1 MTKEIQLTLENEV
14 GLHARPASLFVKKA
28 SGFSS
33 EVTVRNLSD
42 DTEWVNAKSILSILT
57 LGAEQGHQ
65 IGIRTTGEDEEEA
78 IQALEKLVTSNFS
91 DHQEDKD
98 QKENE

>member
-28 SGFSS
+28 SGYSS

-42 DTEWVNAKSILSILT
+42 GTDWVNAKSILSILT
-57 LGAEQGHQ
+57 LGAEQGHE
-65 IGIRTTGEDEEEA
+65 IEIRATGEDEEEA
-78 IQALEKLVTSNFS
+78 IQALENLVRSNFS
-91 DHQEDKD
+91 DQQKQEED
-98 QKENE
+98 NG